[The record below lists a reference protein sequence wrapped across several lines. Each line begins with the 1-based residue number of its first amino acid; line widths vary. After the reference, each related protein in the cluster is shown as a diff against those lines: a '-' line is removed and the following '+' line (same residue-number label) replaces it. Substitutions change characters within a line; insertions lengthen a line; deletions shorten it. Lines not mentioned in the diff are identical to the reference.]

1 MRTRFRWAATLV
13 VASTLLVTAH
23 SVSAQGVPDFIQ
35 VGKKYMFGVYG
46 MMDQEAG
53 AEVLEIG
60 EGSWI
65 KVRIESM
72 DHPLWLNL
80 NTVSL
85 AIEMTPEFEA
95 FMQEQRGTTAE
106 RAYQAAM
113 KADLRNLVT
122 AEESFFADNMR
133 YGSYDELGDIFTPS
147 RGVTIEMISRG
158 DTGWSASAR
167 HEESTAVCY
176 IFVGGVDPPAEG
188 MEEATPIC
196 R

>member
-1 MRTRFRWAATLV
+1 MRTRFRWLGVLGAA
-13 VASTLLVTAH
+13 LLFAPPNTA
-23 SVSAQGVPDFIQ
+23 SAQGVPDFIQ

-72 DHPLWLNL
+72 DHPIWLNL

-95 FMQEQRGTTAE
+95 FMEEQRGTTVE

-122 AEESFFADNMR
+122 AEESFYADNMR

-158 DTGWSASAR
+158 DNAWSASAR
-167 HEESTAVCY
+167 HEESSTVCY
-176 IFVGGVDPPAEG
+176 IYVGAVDPPAE
-188 MEEATPIC
+188 ERTVVVTQ
-196 R
+196 